1 MSNTENNLNGANN
14 SNTTQTPAERNTAKT
29 IQEQFAEHQ
38 SMPEFF
44 SLRLAF
50 ALQEAGI
57 RFFETLSE
65 KLNSIQDD
73 LMLTPRFDDASERE
87 DFMNI
92 KWIIQELAEI
102 TEHYDESEINSMI
115 RKETKILTNNY
126 LRSKSCFQHEA
137 NETNQKNTT
146 K

>member
-14 SNTTQTPAERNTAKT
+14 SNTTQTPAERNTAKS

-44 SLRLAF
+44 STRLAF
-50 ALQEAGI
+50 GLQEAGI
-57 RFFETLSE
+57 RFFEE
-65 KLNSIQDD
+65 
-73 LMLTPRFDDASERE
+73 RFDAQSERE
-87 DFMNI
+87 DFLNI

-102 TEHYDESEINSMI
+102 TVDYDDDEINSMI

-126 LRSKSCFQHEA
+126 LR
-137 NETNQKNTT
+137 NQKTTT